1 MRKGDVRSSAL
12 GLACAISCAMWGAI
26 PEPVG
31 AAATAESVFAEMGV
45 EPVMPPAAAPDLV
58 LRAADGSSI
67 RLADFRGKVVVLEF
81 FVTT

>member
-1 MRKGDVRSSAL
+1 MHVRDVRSSTF
-12 GLACAISCAMWGAI
+12 GLACAMGCAMWATI
-26 PEPVG
+26 PESVC
-31 AAATAESVFAEMGV
+31 AAATADAFAEMGV
-45 EPVMPPAAAPDLV
+45 EPVIPPAAAPDLV

>member
-1 MRKGDVRSSAL
+1 MRIGDVRSSTFGFA
-12 GLACAISCAMWGAI
+12 GAMACAMWAAI
-26 PEPVG
+26 AEPAG
-31 AAATAESVFAEMGV
+31 AAATAEGVFAEMGV
-45 EPVMPPAAAPDLV
+45 EPVTPPAPAPELV